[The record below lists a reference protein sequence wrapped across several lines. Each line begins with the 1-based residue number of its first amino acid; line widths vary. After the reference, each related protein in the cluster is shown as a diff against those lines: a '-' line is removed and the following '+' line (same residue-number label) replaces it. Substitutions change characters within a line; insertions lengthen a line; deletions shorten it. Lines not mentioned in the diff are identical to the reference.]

1 MSSSETHPGYHIR
14 ENVIPKGMS
23 VTDAA
28 KLLGVGR
35 PALSNLLNGKASL
48 SPDMATRIEKTF
60 GVSAYELM
68 NMQAAYDTAV
78 AMESGAAESS
88 QPYVPVFLQL
98 KALDIEEWA
107 KGPISARHRMSVFLR
122 ILVHSTG
129 SRLTSVDF
137 PGNDDSE
144 RPGWDGL
151 VEANA
156 ETPWIPLGKSDWEF
170 GVNSDIKKKAD
181 GDYKKSIEAVPV
193 KERKDITFVFVTPRR
208 WHGKKEWQQNQKA
221 KKEWKDVR
229 VYDAID
235 LEQWLEQSIPGQA
248 WFARERCVPS
258 EGLLSLDACWERWQA
273 DCVPPL
279 SEALFTE
286 VIAHKKEGL
295 KAKLSNPASE
305 PITIVAD
312 SRDEALAFLHCLFSD
327 DLAAMRDKVV
337 VFTEPGALTKLAS
350 RSANFIPIITTRAV
364 EQEFAPHKA
373 HMRGIIVYPRNTA
386 NVNADITLE
395 PLSYAA
401 FEKALQQMG
410 SSRDD
415 VQRLSRESGRSLT
428 ILRRRLSK
436 LPTIRTPEWAID
448 TEHATNLVPF
458 LLAGAWKTNNKDD
471 QVILELL
478 AHETPYQTLEGRFA
492 ALLQLE
498 DAPVW
503 SAGYYEGLLSKM
515 DALFAISHSI
525 QRADLD
531 TFFNVA
537 GLVLSEGDPALELPE
552 DKRWMA
558 SIYGKVRDISSV
570 LRDGICETLVLLSVY
585 GPTLFKDRLGVDPAG
600 EASKLVRELL
610 TPLTVGLL
618 ESQSSDLPMYA
629 EAAPDAF
636 LDILEAD
643 LESPDPESLK
653 LMHPVSPGLFGR
665 CYRSGLLWA
674 LENIAWAPEYLVRIV
689 AILGRLAERK
699 IDDNWANKPS
709 GSLSAIFLY
718 WMPQTAANIEKRI
731 AVMKHLINK
740 HPQVAWDICIEQF
753 NGHSTVGNYS
763 HKPRWRPDAHG
774 YGEVVSGSEAQQF
787 AKWTFEATIGWKNH
801 TRKTLGDL
809 VTCILR
815 LPPPYQLRIWDLV
828 DQWSKN
834 ASDEDRAW
842 LRDKVRISAKMKY
855 TPQKEGFPIFQDEA
869 CVERARR
876 AYEQLKPKSPLME
889 HAWLFNKDWIEHSA
903 DEKWSGQMDS
913 QVDFQR
919 DFQEREKQ
927 YDRMRVDALQ
937 DIIAEYD
944 IDGTLKLAEMGQAA
958 RLIGLVL
965 PQIFKEEDEQLIA
978 LQKLINSR
986 PATNAAT
993 WRSLVSGFL
1002 YSVPENHFSRI
1013 IAEITVN
1020 RQSAEIVSLLLLAPF
1035 QRRTWHFV
1043 DTLGDDIKAAY
1054 WKDVSPAWGPYSAED
1069 MCLGVDLLLK
1079 AGRAYA
1085 AFRFAE
1091 HRLAELPPKLLFRIM
1106 KAIPADKS
1114 DSYAMQSYYIAQ
1126 SFRLLHQSG
1135 EISADEMAL
1144 LEFQYL
1150 DALDQEGYGIPNLEK
1165 QIEDNPDLFV
1175 QAISISYRREDG
1187 VEDSVLLGATGPE
1200 ERKKWAN
1207 AAINLLDKFARIPGY
1222 DKQGN
1227 IDAKRLL
1234 HWITSVRAKCK
1245 ELARSKVGDFRI
1257 GKILAKAPIGKDAV
1271 WPCEPVRDVLEEI
1284 ANERIAEG
1292 VTNALFN
1299 SRGVHWRDPG
1309 AGGIPERELSAKY
1322 GAWAEALDST
1332 HPNVAKILR
1341 DMVHTYEH
1349 QASWEDVEAGVRKRL
1364 E

>member
-1 MSSSETHPGYHIR
+1 MSSSDTHPGYYIR
-14 ENVIPKGMS
+14 ENVIPQGMS

-60 GVSAYELM
+60 GVSAHELM
-68 NMQAAYDTAV
+68 DMQAAYDTAI
-78 AMESGAAESS
+78 AIESGAAESS
-88 QPYVPVFLQL
+88 RPYIPVFLQF
-98 KALDIEEWA
+98 KASDFESWA
-107 KGPISARHRMSVFLR
+107 DSIPARSRLAVLLR
-122 ILVHSTG
+122 TLVHSTG
-129 SRLTSVDF
+129 SQIVSVDF

-144 RPGWDGL
+144 RPGWDGF

-156 ETPWIPLGKSDWEF
+156 GTPWVPQGKSGWEF
-170 GVNSDIKKKAD
+170 GVNGNPKRKAD
-181 GDYKKSIEAVPV
+181 GDYKKSVEAVSTR
-193 KERKDITFVFVTPRR
+193 ERKDITFIFVTPRR
-208 WHGKKEWQQNQKA
+208 WPGKKEWQQNQKA

-229 VYDAID
+229 VYDASD

-248 WFARERCVPS
+248 WFANERGIPS
-258 EGLLSLDACWERWQA
+258 EGLLSLDACWKQWLA
-273 DCVPPL
+273 DCIPPL

-286 VIAHKKEGL
+286 ALAHKKQGL
-295 KAKLSNPASE
+295 IAKLSNPVSE
-305 PITIVAD
+305 PVAIVAD
-312 SRDEALAFLHCLFSD
+312 SRDEALAFLHCLFSR
-327 DLAAMRDKVV
+327 DLDAMRDRVV

-350 RSANFIPIITTRAV
+350 KSANFIPVVTTRAV
-364 EQEFAPHKA
+364 EKEFAPHKTD
-373 HMRGIIVYPRNTA
+373 MRGIIIYPRNTA

-410 SSRDD
+410 CSRDE
-415 VQRLSRESGRSLT
+415 VQQFSRESGRSLT

-436 LPTIRTPEWAID
+436 LSAIRTPEWAID

-478 AHETPYQTLEGRFA
+478 AHETPYQTLESRFA

-503 SAGYYEGLLSKM
+503 SAGYYEGLVSKM
-515 DALFAISHSI
+515 DALFAISHNI

-653 LMHPVSPGLFGR
+653 LMRPVSPGLFGR

-674 LENIAWAPEYLVRIV
+674 LENIAWAPEYLVRVV

-718 WMPQTAANIEKRI
+718 WMPQTAASIEKRI
-731 AVMKHLINK
+731 AAMKHLINK
-740 HPQVAWDICIEQF
+740 HPQVAWDICVAQF
-753 NGHSTVGNYS
+753 NGHSTICHYS

-774 YGEVVSGSEAQQF
+774 YGEVVPDTEAKRF
-787 AKWTFEATIGWKNH
+787 AEYAFEAALNWKKH
-801 TRKTLGDL
+801 SRETLGDL
-809 VTCILR
+809 VACTLR
-815 LPPPYQLRIWDLV
+815 LPPPYQLKIWDLV
-828 DQWSKN
+828 DQWSKE

-842 LRDKVRISAKMKY
+842 VRDKVRISAKMKY

-944 IDGTLKLAEMGQAA
+944 IDGILKLAEMGQAA
-958 RLIGLVL
+958 RLIGLLL

-986 PATNAAT
+986 SASNSAS
-993 WRSLVSGFL
+993 WKSLVSGFL
-1002 YSVPENHFSRI
+1002 YTVPENHFSRI

-1020 RQSAEIVSLLLLAPF
+1020 QQSTEIVSLLLLAPF

-1043 DTLGDDIKAAY
+1043 DTLDDDIKAAY
-1054 WKDVSPAWGPYSAED
+1054 WKDVSPTWGPYSAED
-1069 MCLGVDLLLK
+1069 MYLGVDLLMK
-1079 AGRAYA
+1079 ASRPRA
-1085 AFRFAE
+1085 AFQFAE
-1091 HRLAELPPKLLFRIM
+1091 HRLEELQPKLLFRIM

-1114 DSYAMQSYYIAQ
+1114 DSYVLESYYI
-1126 SFRLLHQSG
+1126 SKSLKLLHQSG
-1135 EISADEMAL
+1135 EISADEMAS

-1150 DALDQEGYGIPNLEK
+1150 EALDQGEYGIPNLEK

-1175 QAISISYRREDG
+1175 QVISISYRREDG
-1187 VEDSVLLGATGPE
+1187 VEDSILLGATGPE
-1200 ERKKWAN
+1200 ERGKWAK
-1207 AAINLLDKFARIPGY
+1207 AAGNLLEKFARIPGR
-1222 DKQGN
+1222 DKDGD

-1234 HWITSVRAKCK
+1234 HWITCVRAKCK
-1245 ELARSKVGDFRI
+1245 ELARGEIGDYRI

-1271 WPCEPVRDVLEEI
+1271 WPCEPVRDVLEDI
-1284 ANERIAEG
+1284 ANKRIAEG
-1292 VTNALFN
+1292 VTNGLFN
-1299 SRGVHWRDPG
+1299 ATGAHWRDPG
-1309 AGGIPERELSAKY
+1309 AGGVPERELSTKY
-1322 GAWAEALDST
+1322 SAWAEALDST
-1332 HPNVAKILR
+1332 HPKVAKILR
-1341 DMVHTYEH
+1341 DMVDTYKH
-1349 QASWEDVEAGVRKRL
+1349 LASWEDTEAGVRQRL